1 MEEIKN
7 KGSRSAGSRRP
18 DGKSIS
24 RQSGTERASDGK
36 SIRSRSSDGTGG
48 RSVRRSGSAGRESA
62 GQRDADG
69 GKIRSRRPDGGKNA
83 SQRSTDG
90 KSISQR
96 GADGKSISQR
106 GADGKSIHHRRP
118 PREEEGGGGET
129 RPGGR
134 RGGRRRKKK
143 QKNSLLTN
151 IILVV
156 AIAVFCVSA
165 FQLFR
170 IGKGYYDGRSEY
182 EKIRELA
189 ISEDKKDGSRFQVNF
204 DELRALNPDT
214 IAWLRFDPEP
224 KVINYPVVQGKDN
237 DEYLHKTFSAN
248 ENTLGTIFLNVD
260 NNENFLDENSILYG
274 HYMNDGSMF
283 RHLEDYKDK
292 AFWEANPYF
301 YIYTPDGQELVYHIY
316 SVGEVLD
323 TSDTYLTDFPTN
335 DDYQKFLNMTKEVAM
350 YDTGIEVTT
359 GDTIVTLSTCTSANN
374 DHRFVVRGVK
384 VRE

>member
-1 MEEIKN
+1 M
-7 KGSRSAGSRRP
+7 SRKKEYVLLVILGVIFLAAGGYLFQVWEDYHEASAGYQKLQKFIIEKP
-18 DGKSIS
+18 DVGRDSKGKSKNQEDPEENLPEIDF
-24 RQSGTERASDGK
+24 DG
-36 SIRSRSSDGTGG
+36 
-48 RSVRRSGSAGRESA
+48 
-62 GQRDADG
+62 
-69 GKIRSRRPDGGKNA
+69 
-83 SQRSTDG
+83 
-90 KSISQR
+90 
-96 GADGKSISQR
+96 
-106 GADGKSIHHRRP
+106 
-118 PREEEGGGGET
+118 
-129 RPGGR
+129 
-134 RGGRRRKKK
+134 
-143 QKNSLLTN
+143 
-151 IILVV
+151 
-156 AIAVFCVSA
+156 
-165 FQLFR
+165 
-170 IGKGYYDGRSEY
+170 
-182 EKIRELA
+182 
-189 ISEDKKDGSRFQVNF
+189 
-204 DELRALNPDT
+204 LRAINGD
-214 IAWLRFDPEP
+214 IVAWIQIPG
-224 KVINYPVVQGKDN
+224 INVDYPVVQGKDN

-260 NNENFLDENSILYG
+260 NNANFLDENSILYG